1 MNRTFL
7 TKSLVSLVILTKKAQ
22 SKGMFL
28 DIHFIFLT
36 KNYYFLT
43 TFQKIFLCNHI
54 SKTPKILDLTFLN
67 PNFKW
72 IHSRNQHFKWTS
84 EHSNIKIFQH
94 LSTLYKILWKSA
106 VCNKKINFSIY
117 KGKNIRIYSE
127 IWIYSKCSLL
137 NKYIHI
143 YIQTRILK

>member
-7 TKSLVSLVILTKKAQ
+7 TKSLVSLVILPKKAQ

-28 DIHFIFLT
+28 DIRFIFLT

-43 TFQKIFLCNHI
+43 TFQKIFLWNHI
-54 SKTPKILDLTFLN
+54 SKTPKILDLTFLK

-84 EHSNIKIFQH
+84 ERSNIKIFQH

-106 VCNKKINFSIY
+106 VCNKKKLMFLSI
-117 KGKNIRIYSE
+117 KGKILE
-127 IWIYSKCSLL
+127 
-137 NKYIHI
+137 
-143 YIQTRILK
+143 YIQKFEYIQNVLYWKNTFISKFKQ